1 MCWRMR
7 SRTVLSKLAR
17 NLNSHLQRVKEL
29 LWNGRAGAEAQ
40 HCVSRRANAALR
52 NLSVCRSLVLA
63 GFMLST
69 PKWCYPAAMCSHYSS
84 LGFFLV
90 KYPLAW
96 ITRPFAPSHT
106 MKGCKCPWEQA
117 RAVVGTA
124 PVFPFS
130 PRWQRM
136 LLRDEGWAVP
146 APPVESLDL
155 STRQGQA
162 EQCGAHPLSQTWS
175 AGCLQELWVPVLL
188 WILMAP
194 TGHPRPASRALQINL
209 MAGVPASAPMG
220 RVRLGVTLSVCLCV
234 WGVSS

>member
-1 MCWRMR
+1 
-7 SRTVLSKLAR
+7 
-17 NLNSHLQRVKEL
+17 
-29 LWNGRAGAEAQ
+29 
-40 HCVSRRANAALR
+40 
-52 NLSVCRSLVLA
+52 
-63 GFMLST
+63 
-69 PKWCYPAAMCSHYSS
+69 
-84 LGFFLV
+84 
-90 KYPLAW
+90 
-96 ITRPFAPSHT
+96 
-106 MKGCKCPWEQA
+106 
-117 RAVVGTA
+117 
-124 PVFPFS
+124 
-130 PRWQRM
+130 M

-220 RVRLGVTLSVCLCV
+220 RVRLGVTLSVCVCGGSHLDSL
-234 WGVSS
+234 GERAESPESRGGSHFPG